1 MHISYDMVYADFLSK
16 ISEYSFLSIPEE
28 DRTEMLFGFM
38 KRALVQFKKNC
49 KYDLISSM
57 DDEQKVFNIEV
68 SEDDADDL
76 IDIISEGMIV
86 QWLKPY
92 YYRQEL
98 LESVL
103 NTKDFTSYSPAELLL
118 RVGDAYR
125 GAQKT
130 FTQRIREYS
139 YNNGRLSD
147 LHI

>member
-1 MHISYDMVYADFLSK
+1 MHISYDMVYSDFLAK

-28 DRTEMLFGFM
+28 DRTEALFGFM

-49 KYDLISSM
+49 KYDLSSSM
-57 DDEQKVFNIEV
+57 NDEKKEFDIEIP
-68 SEDDADDL
+68 EGEIDDL
-76 IDIISEGMIV
+76 VDIISEGMVV
-86 QWLKPY
+86 QWIKPY
-92 YYRQEL
+92 YHRQEL

-125 GAQKT
+125 ESQKNY
-130 FTQRIREYS
+130 TQRIREYS